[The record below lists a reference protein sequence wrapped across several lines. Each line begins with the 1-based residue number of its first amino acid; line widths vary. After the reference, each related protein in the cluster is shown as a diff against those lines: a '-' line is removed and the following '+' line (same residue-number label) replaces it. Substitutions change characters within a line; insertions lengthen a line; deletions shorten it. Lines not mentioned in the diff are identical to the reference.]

1 MKKVNVTINASHP
14 IHQLLDE
21 LNLSL
26 IEWIDGVVSTEVPKM
41 FRAMGRAMGAIKI
54 AGTGQRQALYVGS
67 AVASLIWIETGFR
80 MLFQRNLISAEI
92 FELGTRRLN
101 RLLKALELLSATSSE
116 NWPNVELPPLQD
128 PPENVAEDT
137 TIKQIRRLKIRITEE
152 TRALQ
157 IREKQTTPEPNEPLK
172 DAA

>member
-26 IEWIDGVVSTEVPKM
+26 IEWIDGVRSTEVPKM
-41 FRAMGRAMGAIKI
+41 FRAISRAMGAIKI
-54 AGTGQRQALYVGS
+54 AGTGQRPEYHAGS

-80 MLFQRNLISAEI
+80 VLFQRKLISAEI
-92 FELGTRRLN
+92 FELATRRLN
-101 RLLKALELLSATSSE
+101 RLLKAIELLSAAGSE
-116 NWPNVELPPLQD
+116 NWPDVELPPLQN
-128 PPENVAEDT
+128 PPDVLAEDA
-137 TIKQIRRLKIRITEE
+137 TIKQIRLLRVRIAEE
-152 TRALQ
+152 TRAL
-157 IREKQTTPEPNEPLK
+157 RVRKQEPDTDPNEPIK

>member
-26 IEWIDGVVSTEVPKM
+26 IEWIDSVRSTEVPRM
-41 FRAMGRAMGAIKI
+41 FRAMSRAMGAIKI
-54 AGTGQRQALYVGS
+54 AGTGQRQNQYVGS

-80 MLFQRNLISAEI
+80 VLFQRRLISAEI
-92 FELGTRRLN
+92 FQLATRRLN
-101 RLLKALELLSATSSE
+101 RLLRAMELLSATGSE
-116 NWPNVELPPLQD
+116 NWSTVELPPLED
-128 PPENVAEDT
+128 PPDDLAEDT
-137 TIKQIRRLKIRITEE
+137 IIKQIRLLRARISEE
-152 TRALQ
+152 ARALRL
-157 IREKQTTPEPNEPLK
+157 REQKTSPAPNDPLK